1 MWYRITHLGKRK
13 NGRSYTAGI
22 EGRVQDPLGG
32 WGRRAAVSW
41 VEISRTGGYALAD
54 HFVEIVELNFFLC
67 CTLSSVRVIFSKKQ
81 GNTNETQQEKQK
93 NNF

>member
-1 MWYRITHLGKRK
+1 MGAP
-13 NGRSYTAGI
+13 RSSF
-22 EGRVQDPLGG
+22 LGG
-32 WGRRAAVSW
+32 DDLLV
-41 VEISRTGGYALAD
+41 ISRTGGYALAD